1 MTTAQL
7 AYGNARV
14 RARKSRLIPPAVL
27 VALATAERPDRTV
40 DGWRDLGSDADAVS
54 LAALVYW
61 RLTDD
66 YAALI
71 RAYRAAASVLH
82 ALARLH
88 ELENIK
94 LAWRAMT
101 DGASPDRWHS
111 LWRPMGPMETVS
123 LSRCAS
129 ASSFDQLIAAT
140 SGTPFEAIAAGV
152 QRAHPGDLAA
162 AELAFDRWGS
172 QAVVAAAGALPR
184 REDAARR
191 LIVDVVCE
199 RDVAVI
205 ERARGPLATSPHVA
219 MRMASVLSEVLDA
232 AALRELSQWSGEGG
246 APVVLPRRLSA
257 PRRSVN
263 TFVALRRAIRAA
275 RRTACER
282 AFRGNP
288 FSLAPAVALVLLRE
302 DEGRALLS
310 IGELRVRHAST
321 ADAVRVIELEG

>member
-14 RARKSRLIPPAVL
+14 RARKSRLLPAATL
-27 VALATAERPDRTV
+27 TSLAVVERPDRTV
-40 DGWRDLGSDADAVS
+40 DGWRDLTSDADAAA
-54 LAALVYW
+54 LTALVYA

-71 RAYRAAASVLH
+71 RAYPSAGGALR

-88 ELENIK
+88 ELENVK

-101 DGASPDRWHS
+101 CGAPAESWRA
-111 LWRPMGPMETVS
+111 LWRPMGPLETVS

-129 ASSFDQLIAAT
+129 ASSFEQLIAAT
-140 SGTPFEAIAAGV
+140 SGTPFEAIAADVG
-152 QRAHPGDLAA
+152 RAHSGDLAA

-172 QAVVAAAGALPR
+172 QALVAAAGALPR

-191 LIVDVVCE
+191 LIANVVCE

-205 ERARGPLATSPHVA
+205 ERARGPLGASPHVA
-219 MRMASVLSEVLDA
+219 MRMASVRGEVLNA
-232 AALRELSQWSGEGG
+232 AAFRQLAQWSGEGG
-246 APVVLPRRLSA
+246 AALVLPRRLSVSQ
-257 PRRSVN
+257 RSVS
-263 TFVALRRAIRAA
+263 TFAALRRAIRSA
-275 RRTACER
+275 RRIACER
-282 AFRGNP
+282 AFRGQP

-302 DEGRALLS
+302 DEGRALMS
-310 IGELRVRHAST
+310 IGELRARHAST
-321 ADAVRVIELEG
+321 ADAVRVIGLEG